1 MLMGVYRVSNRINHG
16 QIAVRSQSQ
25 PKPQPI
31 KPEMVAER
39 D

>member
-1 MLMGVYRVSNRINHG
+1 MLIGVYRVSARINHG

-25 PKPQPI
+25 QPI
-31 KPEMVAER
+31 KAEMATET